1 MAQRFGGKYSPD
13 NPATGAPTTGAP
25 APGGY
30 RGARPSLAG
39 ARVNLLFLAPLPLIF
54 RSFGNGANVMALNL
68 GALGLLLLAA
78 WLTREGLIAQEAYEA
93 RKISRRPALPR
104 KLAGALLT
112 GLGLGLAGFTAGG
125 GLVAALIYL
134 VMGTA
139 LHVMAFGPD
148 PLRDKGM
155 DGVDMF
161 ETDRVARA
169 VDKAEA
175 LLGAMREAVQRTG
188 DRNVVD
194 RVERFQ
200 TSVRD
205 MLRTIENDPRDLTAA
220 RKYLTVY
227 LTGARDATV
236 KFADIHARSQD
247 AGARSKYMMLLTDL
261 EENFRAKTQKLLI
274 DNNTDLD
281 IEIEVL
287 RDRLQREGVRL
298 SDRENT
304 E

>member
-13 NPATGAPTTGAP
+13 AP
-25 APGGY
+25 AVGPPPTGTF
-30 RGARPSLAG
+30 RGARPSRVG

-54 RSFGNGANVMALNL
+54 RSFGNGAEAMAMNL

-93 RKISRRPALPR
+93 RKISRRPAFPR
-104 KLAGALLT
+104 KLAGTLLT
-112 GLGLGLAGFTAGG
+112 GLGLGLAGFAAGG
-125 GLVAALIYL
+125 GVAAAGIYL
-134 VMGTA
+134 VMGAA

-148 PLRDKGM
+148 PLKDKGM
-155 DGVDMF
+155 DGIDMF

-175 LLGAMREAVQRTG
+175 LLGTMREAVQRAG
-188 DRNVVD
+188 DRTAVD

-200 TSVRD
+200 ISVRD
-205 MLRTIENDPRDLTAA
+205 MLRTIENDPRDLTGA

-236 KFADIHARSQD
+236 KFADIYARSQD
-247 AGARSKYMMLLTDL
+247 AGARSNYMMLLTDL

-281 IEIEVL
+281 IEIGVL
-287 RDRLQREGVRL
+287 RDRLQQEGIRL
-298 SDRENT
+298 PAQENT